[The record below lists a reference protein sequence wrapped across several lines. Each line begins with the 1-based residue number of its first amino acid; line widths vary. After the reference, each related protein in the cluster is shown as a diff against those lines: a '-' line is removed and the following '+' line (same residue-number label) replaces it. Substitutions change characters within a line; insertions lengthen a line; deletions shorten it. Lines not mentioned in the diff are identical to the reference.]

1 MAAEPVGPA
10 GARLYRAPTSCPVC
24 SHELI
29 TLRVG
34 CPDCGTELSGHFATC
49 RFCQLDPADLAL
61 LEVFL
66 RSRGNIRDAQAH
78 LGVSYP
84 TARQRVGELLGRL
97 GYSEGPEEQ
106 AGVELRMPP
115 TAPTAPTAQSDQEQ
129 AESPVD
135 RRLAAAIL
143 ADLAAG
149 RINVDQAADSLGAM
163 GWSA

>member
-1 MAAEPVGPA
+1 MGGERIGRAA
-10 GARLYRAPTSCPVC
+10 ARLHRAPTSCPVC

-34 CPDCGTELSGHFATC
+34 CPDCGTELSGHFASC
-49 RFCQLDPADLAL
+49 RFCGLDPADAAL
-61 LEVFL
+61 LDVFL

-97 GYSEGPEEQ
+97 GYAEVAEPPDVRV
-106 AGVELRMPP
+106 AGRGSKDVPLPDD
-115 TAPTAPTAQSDQEQ
+115 AVSA
-129 AESPVD
+129 VD
-135 RRLAAAIL
+135 RSISAGIL

-149 RINVDQAADSLGAM
+149 RISVEEAAELLRPGR
-163 GWSA
+163 